1 MPRVLRSSLR
11 LAALLL
17 LSVTL
22 TGCRSVPSR
31 LGATG
36 PEAIATSDGLF
47 GGIAARFSSVTRDPK
62 AQQSRERISRQ
73 ALLPAS
79 LFADTAAWTSAP
91 DANTR
96 AIRWRGSFDG
106 GRTTFRIAADRR
118 RPARPGEGLH
128 ELYLRRLP
136 DGAYEWRADVD
147 LGVGQASPANL
158 AALPAAFIAAGETD
172 DLAAMR
178 LAMPRAFPAS
188 TRAWGQVFTLRQLRS
203 ERDAS
208 GAWRQRHTI
217 VLTPAKAAQT
227 YPLFGKWLRDYMTPI
242 RMQVRL
248 RDSARTWL
256 DLTID
261 RDTLVLAFRS
271 RGGVLL
277 PLEGGD
283 TPMPDIVG
291 WEQDFQIRLRFL
303 RVGFTRLRG
312 VLYTVREPARRGW
325 VLRFRDEPEW
335 DLPPLTESMLR
346 APLRRPF
353 TGDGSTLSIVATA
366 RPGEAQTVLAR
377 TLRVPVQESAIL
389 RFLSRLASGA
399 VEGYVSG
406 AEPEATAWLV
416 AAFGGLQRDFK
427 AVLTGD

>member
-1 MPRVLRSSLR
+1 MDASLPPPVR
-11 LAALLL
+11 LATLLL
-17 LSVTL
+17 LCVTL

-47 GGIAARFSSVTRDPK
+47 GGIAARFTTVTRDPK
-62 AQQSRERISRQ
+62 AQRARERISRQ

-79 LFADTAAWTSAP
+79 LWADTAAWTSMP
-91 DANTR
+91 DPNTR
-96 AIRWRGSFDG
+96 AIRWRGSFEDG
-106 GRTTFRIAADRR
+106 RMVFRIAPDRR
-118 RPARPGEGLH
+118 RPGRPGEGLH
-128 ELYLRRLP
+128 ELYLRRLS
-136 DGAYEWRADVD
+136 DGAHEWQADVD

-158 AALPAAFIAAGETD
+158 AALPAAFIAAGETN
-172 DLAAMR
+172 DLTALR
-178 LAMPRAFPAS
+178 LALPRAFPAS

-217 VLTPAKAAQT
+217 VLDPAKAAQT
-227 YPLFGKWLRDYMTPI
+227 YPLFGKWLQSYMSPI

-261 RDTLVLAFRS
+261 RDTLTLAFRS

-277 PLEGGD
+277 PLEGGEA
-283 TPMPDIVG
+283 PMPDIVG

-303 RVGFTRLRG
+303 RVGFARLRG

-325 VLRFRDEPEW
+325 VLRFRDEPDW
-335 DLPPLTESMLR
+335 DLPPLTERMLR

-353 TGDGSTLSIVATA
+353 TGDGSTLSIIATA
-366 RPGEAQTVLAR
+366 RPGDPQTVLAR

-399 VEGYVSG
+399 VEGYVDG

-427 AVLTGD
+427 AALTGD